1 MSLSLLRRL
10 LMWFRADLWLM
21 LDDLVGT
28 GIVGINPLEPHSSMD
43 VKDVWAKYE
52 NLVLWGGVDNSFMLI
67 HETASQVRSRV
78 EELKEFGKNGGL
90 LIGST
95 GQIHPACK
103 LENLIA
109 MIETVHGSPI
119 E

>member
-1 MSLSLLRRL
+1 MKVFYHSESN
-10 LMWFRADLWLM
+10 LWPVLQ
-21 LDDLVGT
+21 DLVST
-28 GIVGINPLEPHSSMD
+28 GIDGLNPCEPHSHMD
-43 VKDVWAKYE
+43 VAKIRESYPD
-52 NLVLWGGVDNSFMLI
+52 LVLWGGVDNSFLLV
-67 HETASQVRSRV
+67 EGTPEEVSKRV
-78 EELKEFGKNGGL
+78 EYLKEFGREGGM

-109 MIETVHGSPI
+109 MIETAHGAPI